1 MAYGSGWLRLVLGLV
16 DLDPLHGNADP
27 VALAH
32 QLQLALQPAADDDVI
47 LAQAEA
53 PDVQAHPALIDV
65 LDVDI
70 VRALDA
76 RVDPAQRIMDA
87 RKLL

>member
-16 DLDPLHGNADP
+16 DLNALHGNADP

-53 PDVQAHPALIDV
+53 PDVQAYPALIDV

>member
-1 MAYGSGWLRLVLGLV
+1 MASGSGWLRLVFGLV
-16 DLDPLHGNADP
+16 DLDPLDGNADP

-53 PDVQAHPALIDV
+53 PDVQAYPALIDV

>member
-16 DLDPLHGNADP
+16 DLDPLYGNADP